1 MTRARSL
8 LTEFGLLSISLV
20 LTSAYVM
27 SVSLPAMEKQFTNV
41 SQSSIELLATLPA
54 FSVMIMVLLSGFIA
68 EKIGNKNTTAIGL
81 LIAGTAGIIPVFTNS
96 FAIIFASRLLLGV
109 GLGMFNSLA
118 VSMIGFLYKDKQ
130 KANLMG
136 FRSAFENLGQSF
148 LLFIASYLISINW
161 HATFWVYA
169 MAYVVLIIFY
179 TTVPEPEN
187 PASAKNQ
194 ANGKRPK
201 QHINIKV
208 AGLALFFF
216 FLVMIHIAIIVH
228 LPFIVTGLKYGTA
241 ANAGMITGSMTI
253 LGVIAAILYGQIY
266 KVIGHFVL
274 PIGLAFLAVGVL
286 IMAFSR
292 SFAVTLTGAW
302 IFGVAYPLI
311 AAHMFNNVSKVA
323 SPNSE
328 TLTASIF
335 LVGTN
340 SGALL
345 APYGIKLLAV
355 ITNDTIGAKTF
366 VLLGGLL
373 AVTALV
379 AFGISLRTSR
389 KKVKPSLT

>member
-179 TTVPEPEN
+179 TTVPDQRIQ
-187 PASAKNQ
+187 PARRTKPT
-194 ANGKRPK
+194 ANGPSSTS
-201 QHINIKV
+201 I
-208 AGLALFFF
+208 
-216 FLVMIHIAIIVH
+216 
-228 LPFIVTGLKYGTA
+228 LK
-241 ANAGMITGSMTI
+241 
-253 LGVIAAILYGQIY
+253 
-266 KVIGHFVL
+266 
-274 PIGLAFLAVGVL
+274 
-286 IMAFSR
+286 
-292 SFAVTLTGAW
+292 
-302 IFGVAYPLI
+302 
-311 AAHMFNNVSKVA
+311 
-323 SPNSE
+323 
-328 TLTASIF
+328 
-335 LVGTN
+335 
-340 SGALL
+340 
-345 APYGIKLLAV
+345 
-355 ITNDTIGAKTF
+355 
-366 VLLGGLL
+366 
-373 AVTALV
+373 
-379 AFGISLRTSR
+379 
-389 KKVKPSLT
+389 